1 MSEQEFLTGKCP
13 KCGEELKVP
22 ANLEQ
27 FSCLYCGARLTPAE
41 LAQELRAEPEGE
53 ALGQTE
59 ALGLY
64 ETAVSRLV
72 ECVTRYPGYN
82 RKITRTEFEAAFA
95 EYQTGCQPIFEQLSR
110 GISAMGEQQAERI
123 AAAAE
128 RMLDDLENAWRGSPK
143 WKNKM
148 NQTGIMED
156 DKIIIAI
163 FTVPLVRYLKLPI
176 SEEFA
181 SQLQKKWVERHPKS
195 PFYLGDYESISGGF
209 RKKFLGLC
217 FITTAV
223 CEEQG
228 LPDDCAELTA
238 FRAFRDGYL
247 RACPDGEALIRE
259 YYDIAP
265 GIVSCLNVC
274 GDRHENYR
282 AVREAYLDPCYRDLL
297 AGRPEDC
304 KARYVRMVRAL
315 EKRYLS

>member
-1 MSEQEFLTGKCP
+1 MSEQEFLTGRCP

-22 ANLEQ
+22 AKLEQ
-27 FSCLYCGARLTPAE
+27 FSCLYCGARLTPDDLAVRAEPLAVTLPEDEALAMYEAALAE
-41 LAQELRAEPEGE
+41 LAD
-53 ALGQTE
+53 
-59 ALGLY
+59 
-64 ETAVSRLV
+64 
-72 ECVTRYPGYN
+72 CVTGYPGYN
-82 RKITRTEFEAAFA
+82 RKITRSEFEPAFA
-95 EYQTGCQPIFEQLSR
+95 AYRAGCAPVFEKLDKGLAGR
-110 GISAMGEQQAERI
+110 GDASARI
-123 AAAAE
+123 EAAAE
-128 RMLDDLENAWRGSPK
+128 RMLDDLERAWQRNPK
-143 WKNKM
+143 WKNKL
-148 NQTGIMED
+148 NQTGIVED

-163 FTVPLVRYLKLPI
+163 FTVPLVRHLGLPI

-181 SQLQKKWVERHPKS
+181 AQLQKKWVERHPKS